1 MGAIFNESAVEVSI
15 TVVVLYESLSDIAIL
30 KMIAI

>member
-1 MGAIFNESAVEVSI
+1 MGAIFNESAVKVSI